1 VVAEDLDG
9 QVVAVVDQDDH
20 GVVAVDRDKHEMVVA
35 VVYDCGAQL
44 AAAVMERKDLEEGVG
59 GGRQVAG
66 EQKDQEA
73 VEVGGSG
80 TYAVVV
86 DLEQVVGL
94 FPWVPVLVAEVC
106 GCGCEGNSCLMC
118 CFLSN
123 KLKTLW

>member
-20 GVVAVDRDKHEMVVA
+20 GVVAVDGDKHEMVVA

-66 EQKDQEA
+66 EQTDQEA
-73 VEVGGSG
+73 VDGGGSG
-80 TYAVVV
+80 TYAVVVV

-118 CFLSN
+118 SFPIN
-123 KLKTLW
+123 